1 MDYIANTP
9 QEKEEMLA
17 AIGVQKITELFSGI
31 PRKVKLDSPLGI
43 PAGISEMELVHDLKE
58 IAQKNLSLGEVISF
72 LGAGAYD
79 HYIPAIVD
87 HLILRSEF
95 YTAYTPYQAELS
107 QGTLQA
113 VYEYQSMIS
122 DLTAMDLANAS
133 LLDGGSALGEAV
145 LMASRI
151 SRKKKILISQSLHP
165 AYREV
170 ARTYGRQQG
179 LEFIQLQLNNTVT
192 DLLELEKTIDQET
205 AAVVVQYPNFFG
217 SIEDMNRIENII
229 SPYKN
234 VLLLMVVNPLAL
246 GLLRPPG
253 DFGADIVIGEGQVLG
268 SPLNYGGPYLGFMA
282 VKKRYLRQM
291 PGRVVGATTDESGKR
306 GFVLTMQT
314 REQHI
319 RREKATSNICTNEAL
334 NALSAAI
341 YMSIMGRQGLREVAE
356 QCCKKAHYLANRINK
371 IPGFKVVNKSD
382 YFHEFLL
389 ETDYSIDKVKK
400 EMSKRGVI
408 AGVDISRFDYKKEGL
423 LVCVTEKRN
432 RGELDKYLTVL
443 EAISGE

>member
-1 MDYIANTP
+1 MDYIANTL

-17 AIGVQKITELFSGI
+17 AIDVQEIAELFSGI
-31 PRKVKLDSPLGI
+31 PREVKLDRPLDI
-43 PAGISEMELVHDLKE
+43 PAGISEMELIHDLKE
-58 IAQKNLSLGEVISF
+58 MAKKNLSLGEVISF

-79 HYIPAIVD
+79 HYIPALVD
-87 HLILRSEF
+87 HLISRSEF

-113 VYEYQSMIS
+113 IYEYQSMIS

-170 ARTYGRQQG
+170 SRTYGRQQD
-179 LEFIQLQLNNTVT
+179 LDFIQLKLDNTAT

-217 SIEDMNRIENII
+217 SIEDITRIKEII

-234 VLLLMVVNPLAL
+234 VLLLIVINPLAL

-282 VKKRYLRQM
+282 VRNRYLRQM
-291 PGRVVGATTDESGKR
+291 PGRIAGATNDKSGKR

-356 QCCKKAHYLANRINK
+356 QCYKKAHYLANRINK
-371 IPGFKVVNKSD
+371 ISGFKVVNKGD
-382 YFHEFLL
+382 YFHEFLV
-389 ETDYSIDKVKK
+389 ESDYSIDKVKK
-400 EMSKRGVI
+400 VMSKKGII

-423 LVCVTEKRN
+423 LICVTEKRN
-432 RGELDKYLTVL
+432 REELDKYLAVL
-443 EAISGE
+443 EVISGE